1 MLGNRYSAIALLCI
15 FFGTYNI
22 IYYEGF
28 IETYFIRLGEEE
40 IAGTALLIQG
50 FFYLATCVALPYT
63 CESSPRR
70 LQFFLA
76 FIGFGICQMLMGPSA
91 LFGLYDSEWS
101 RKCEFEESEKAC
113 NHSYFVDSNNDPMK

>member
-1 MLGNRYSAIALLCI
+1 MLGNRYSLMALLCI

-28 IETYFIRLGEEE
+28 IETYFIRMGEEE
-40 IAGTALLIQG
+40 IAGYALLIQG

-76 FIGFGICQMLMGPSA
+76 FIGFGVCQMLMGPSH
-91 LFGLYDSEWS
+91 LFGLYDSDWS
-101 RKCEFEESEKAC
+101 
-113 NHSYFVDSNNDPMK
+113 